1 MATGDQMRFRLPG
14 WIILMLSA
22 ICFADAFYLGSGVW
36 GNPLADTWGGAMNGV
51 VLGMIFLI
59 HGSTGPRRADVVLS
73 ACVVAGFGL
82 ALDHG
87 LLNEINPLW
96 SVLLVPVFIT
106 WFRGA
111 WIEKKREKSNAGSE
125 NGR

>member
-1 MATGDQMRFRLPG
+1 MATGDQMRFHLPG
-14 WIILMLSA
+14 WIILMLSG
-22 ICFADAFYLGSGVW
+22 ICFADAFYLGSGVS

-73 ACVVAGFGL
+73 ACVFAVFGL

-111 WIEKKREKSNAGSE
+111 WIEKRQAKSNAKND